1 MDAVRVALLREVL
14 AGTEW
19 LGATRRFG
27 GVLRGSVVSH
37 GGGLLLVGTPD
48 YEPWHLAAHLV
59 DEAAWSGT
67 PELRPTLVRHG
78 ARPSDPAH
86 LAVGPGRLA
95 AVRRGETLLVVAPDV
110 PDAPLLERVH
120 DARRAGATV
129 LTLGSGDRELTSLAH
144 EALTVPGTADG
155 SRSAGGTRATAD
167 PAAVADPAAGVVP
180 ADGEDPGNAGNAG
193 GTMGAVGAVGA
204 AVRGPEGAGSSA
216 GTAGGGPA
224 GAGAESGGSGGS
236 GGADLD
242 LDTVQ
247 HLVSAAAGE
256 NVLPAPRARRRFLDR
271 LARLADQLSAPP
283 PPRW

>member
-19 LGATRRFG
+19 LGATRRFA

-37 GGGLLLVGTPD
+37 GGGLLLVGTPA

-67 PELRPTLVRHG
+67 PELAPTLVRHD

-86 LAVGPGRLA
+86 LAVGLGRIEA
-95 AVRRGETLLVVAPDV
+95 ARRGETLLVVSAEGIGD
-110 PDAPLLERVH
+110 PLLERVH

-129 LTLGSGDRELTSLAH
+129 LSLGSENRELAALAH
-144 EALTVPGTADG
+144 ESLPV
-155 SRSAGGTRATAD
+155 
-167 PAAVADPAAGVVP
+167 
-180 ADGEDPGNAGNAG
+180 
-193 GTMGAVGAVGA
+193 
-204 AVRGPEGAGSSA
+204 PEG
-216 GTAGGGPA
+216 T
-224 GAGAESGGSGGS
+224 
-236 GGADLD
+236 DLD

-256 NVLPAPRARRRFLDR
+256 NVLPATRGRRRFRDR
-271 LARLADQLSAPP
+271 LSRLTDHLTAPP
-283 PPRW
+283 PAPW

>member
-19 LGATRRFG
+19 LGATRRFA

-37 GGGLLLVGTPD
+37 GGGLLLVGTAE

-67 PELRPTLVRHG
+67 PELAPTLVRHA

-86 LAVGPGRLA
+86 LAVGLGRLA
-95 AVRRGETLLVVAPDV
+95 AARRGETLLVVAPDG
-110 PDAPLLERVH
+110 PAAPLLERVY

-129 LTLGSGDRELTSLAH
+129 LALGGGEGELPAMAH
-144 EALTVPGTADG
+144 EVLAVPDG
-155 SRSAGGTRATAD
+155 S
-167 PAAVADPAAGVVP
+167 
-180 ADGEDPGNAGNAG
+180 E
-193 GTMGAVGAVGA
+193 
-204 AVRGPEGAGSSA
+204 
-216 GTAGGGPA
+216 
-224 GAGAESGGSGGS
+224 
-236 GGADLD
+236 LD

-256 NVLPAPRARRRFLDR
+256 NAVPTPRGRRGWRDRMSR
-271 LARLADQLSAPP
+271 LAEVLTAPP
-283 PPRW
+283 PARW

>member
-19 LGATRRFG
+19 LGATRRFAWA
-27 GVLRGSVVSH
+27 LRGSVVSH
-37 GGGLLLVGTPD
+37 GGGLLLVGTPG

-67 PELRPTLVRHG
+67 PELTPTLVRHD

-95 AVRRGETLLVVAPDV
+95 AARRGETLLVVS
-110 PDAPLLERVH
+110 PDAPGADLLEGVH

-129 LTLGSGDRELTSLAH
+129 LTLGDGGDELTTMSH
-144 EALTVPGTADG
+144 EALRVPD
-155 SRSAGGTRATAD
+155 
-167 PAAVADPAAGVVP
+167 
-180 ADGEDPGNAGNAG
+180 
-193 GTMGAVGAVGA
+193 
-204 AVRGPEGAGSSA
+204 
-216 GTAGGGPA
+216 
-224 GAGAESGGSGGS
+224 GAE
-236 GGADLD
+236 LD

-256 NVLPAPRARRRFLDR
+256 NAVPAPRGRRRLRYR
-271 LARLADQLSAPP
+271 LSRLMDQLTAPP
-283 PPRW
+283 PARW